1 LPTGSYDQNTG
12 TLQQATERTMF
23 MPDLQGK
30 PLILIA
36 DDRASSRELLRTV
49 LERSGYAVI
58 EAADGEAAVHQALNQ
73 IPDLIL
79 LDMQMPKL
87 DGYGVLAKLRSEER
101 FRTLPVLALTA
112 SAMSGDRE
120 RILAA
125 GFTDYLSKPAGPDL
139 LRDAVARLLPGS
151 APRSVRPSS

>member
-1 LPTGSYDQNTG
+1 
-12 TLQQATERTMF
+12 
-23 MPDLQGK
+23 MPEPEGR

-58 EAADGEAAVHQALNQ
+58 EAEDGEAAVERAQSGH
-73 IPDLIL
+73 PDLIL
-79 LDMQMPKL
+79 LDLQMPKL
-87 DGYGVLAKLRSEER
+87 DGYGVLARLRADEH

-120 RILAA
+120 KILAA
-125 GFTDYLSKPAGPDL
+125 GFTDYLSKPAGPDKV
-139 LRDAVARLLPGS
+139 REVVARLLGQSSEPRAQGS
-151 APRSVRPSS
+151 N